1 MVLTARGRTY
11 HILAV
16 YNNSHL
22 VCFAKKVALK
32 TECLTIVRPDDLFL
46 WFAVV
51 YLISVL
57 WHQGSPKWFS
67 AVFLSYFPGSPHL
80 QSHYQTDSLIL
91 TLLYYYPAPW
101 TVFFPTS
108 CHSVMDLEL
117 QALKSL
123 PASYVCSS
131 GEGEKQVFIC
141 VHRPVGKTMLSTSSQ
156 RELPTSA
163 ATGRGRGQAL
173 QPK

>member
-1 MVLTARGRTY
+1 MAT
-11 HILAV
+11 
-16 YNNSHL
+16 L

-51 YLISVL
+51 SLISVL

-67 AVFLSYFPGSPHL
+67 AVFPSYFPGSPHL
-80 QSHYQTDSLIL
+80 QGHYQTDSLIL

-108 CHSVMDLEL
+108 CHSVMGLEL
-117 QALKSL
+117 QTLRVCLLVMCAPLGKGKSK
-123 PASYVCSS
+123 SSFVC
-131 GEGEKQVFIC
+131 
-141 VHRPVGKTMLSTSSQ
+141 TS
-156 RELPTSA
+156 L
-163 ATGRGRGQAL
+163 
-173 QPK
+173 